1 MDAEISLSDPE
12 PNAFAAQARA
22 LSQTP
27 TFEQWVNYWDDADS
41 DFGNLN
47 NIRHWIELARD
58 TQHASRY
65 PGGIPLCGSRFKALM
80 TVALHSIT

>member
-27 TFEQWVNYWDDADS
+27 TFEQWLEYWDDADT

-47 NIRHWIELARD
+47 NIRHWLQRANAPRPPALLPD
-58 TQHASRY
+58 QGRGRSRPFSY
-65 PGGIPLCGSRFKALM
+65 QF
-80 TVALHSIT
+80 